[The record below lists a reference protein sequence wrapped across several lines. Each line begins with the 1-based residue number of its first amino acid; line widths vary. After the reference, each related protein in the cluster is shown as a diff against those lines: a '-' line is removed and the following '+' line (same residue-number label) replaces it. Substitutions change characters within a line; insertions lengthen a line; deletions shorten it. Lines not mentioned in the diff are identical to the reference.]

1 MLIEGI
7 LGRSFARS
15 MVGLVIACY
24 EAVVVVLVM
33 NIHSLWEICTC
44 WWSSK
49 LIYWNASVEFCNCL
63 DIFMEENPNECRT
76 MGDIFDNCMGNLM
89 LKVMLMRKHM
99 AHGFGLKKLVIIMM
113 NLVMVHRA
121 TLKLVL
127 LGDGGLP
134 FELILLCH

>member
-1 MLIEGI
+1 MEG
-7 LGRSFARS
+7 
-15 MVGLVIACY
+15 
-24 EAVVVVLVM
+24 
-33 NIHSLWEICTC
+33 
-44 WWSSK
+44 
-49 LIYWNASVEFCNCL
+49 
-63 DIFMEENPNECRT
+63 NPNDCRLAR
-76 MGDIFDNCMGNLM
+76 DIFDNCMGNLM